1 MAKNSKVSYL
11 TNKGLKVKQIFLDL
25 ILNKFKFHL
34 GGTASCLDLM
44 VCLIYENFINYKSKN
59 RDILILSKG
68 HALGG
73 LFSILIEKK
82 LLNLSNLIKLKKK
95 NLIGNQLDIYN
106 LKEFTDWN
114 TGSLGHSIGV
124 SIGLS
129 LANPKKKIWNI
140 VGDGELDEGSI
151 WEALHFIADNKI
163 RNIKIIIDRNKISAS
178 SKIEKKIFFTNNIFK
193 KINLYT
199 QIIDGHNYKQ
209 IIKAFNKIQKK
220 NESCIIIANTIKG
233 KGFGKLENN
242 LKFSHHLPSSDIIL
256 SIRKELKKQYD
267 RY

>member
-1 MAKNSKVSYL
+1 MVKNSRINFL
-11 TNKGLKVKQIFLDL
+11 TKKGLKVKKIFLDL
-25 ILNKFKFHL
+25 ILNEFKFHL

-44 VCLIYENFINYKSKN
+44 VCLIYENFINYNIKN

-82 LLNLSNLIKLKKK
+82 LLKLSNLIKLKKK

-106 LKEFTDWN
+106 LKKFTDWN

-129 LANPKKKIWNI
+129 LAYPKKKIWNI

-151 WEALHFIADNKI
+151 WEALHFISDNKI
-163 RNIKIIIDRNKISAS
+163 KNIKIIIDRNKISAS
-178 SKIEKKIFFTNNIFK
+178 SKIEKKIFFSKNIFK
-193 KINLYT
+193 KMNIYT
-199 QIIDGHNYKQ
+199 QIIDGHNYRQ
-209 IIKAFNKIQKK
+209 IINAFNKIQKK
-220 NESCIIIANTIKG
+220 KESCIIIANTIKG

-242 LKFSHHLPSSDIIL
+242 LKFSHHLPSL
-256 SIRKELKKQYD
+256 SIIQSIKENMKN
-267 RY
+267 